1 VGSGFN
7 RTSSRRTFI
16 KATTATAAGAILA
29 GVPSGWAGGV
39 YADDSPEVK
48 TMRFG
53 IIALTDCAPI
63 VMAHELGYFKKFGI
77 ESVISKEASWA
88 VIRDKLSLGENQ
100 ATHMLI
106 GMPIASTMGLAG
118 SPVKPMVIPWL
129 LNRNGQ
135 AITLNNKLKQAGVKT
150 PAQLKP
156 LVDKAK
162 AAGDPMTF
170 AMTFPPGTHAMWI
183 RYWLAS
189 GGINPDKDVSLI
201 TIPPAQM
208 VANMKVD
215 KMDGFCVGEPWNNR
229 AIVDDIGFTAITTQ
243 KMWKDHAEKV
253 CAFTEEF
260 ATQNP
265 RTVKAVLKALHLSST
280 HLDDLGNRAKAAE
293 VIARPAYINCPPE
306 IILERLL
313 GKYNYGDGRSEQDPD
328 YMIFSQRNANYPHQI
343 YGKWWLTQL
352 RRWGM
357 TKGAPDY
364 VGIPKKVLRSDIYLE
379 AMKEMGVTTK
389 IAEQQSIPLFD
400 GAFDA
405 KDPDKYARSFAIN
418 SITT

>member
-1 VGSGFN
+1 MK
-7 RTSSRRTFI
+7 RRTFL
-16 KATTATAAGAILA
+16 KAAAASSAATLMSGLPAGWV
-29 GVPSGWAGGV
+29 GSVF
-39 YADDSPEVK
+39 ADDSPEVSA
-48 TMRFG
+48 MRFG
-53 IIALTDCAPI
+53 MIALTDCAPI
-63 VMAHELGYFKKFGI
+63 VMAHELGFFKKFGI
-77 ESVISKEASWA
+77 QSTISKEASWA
-88 VIRDKLSLGENQ
+88 VIRDKLSLGENH

-135 AITLNNKLKQAGVKT
+135 AITLNNKLKHAGVRT
-150 PAQLKP
+150 PSQIKP
-156 LVDKAK
+156 MADKAK
-162 AAGDPMTF
+162 ADGEPLTF

-189 GGINPDKDVSLI
+189 GGINPDKDISLI

-229 AIVDDIGFTAITTQ
+229 AIEDGIGFTVITTQ
-243 KMWKDHAEKV
+243 QMWKDHPEKV

-260 ATQNP
+260 ATKNP
-265 RTVKAVLKALHLSST
+265 KAVKAVLKALHLASV
-280 HLDDLGNRAKAAE
+280 HLDNLDNRAKAAE
-293 VIARPAYINCPPE
+293 VIARPTYINCPPA

-313 GKYNYGDGRSEQDPD
+313 GKYDYGDGRSQQDPN
-328 YMIFSQRNANYPHQI
+328 YMIFSQRNTNYPHQI

-352 RRWGM
+352 RRWGL

-364 VGIPKKVLRSDIYLE
+364 AGIPKRVLRSDIYLE
-379 AMKEMGVTTK
+379 AMKELGVKVSVQEEQK
-389 IAEQQSIPLFD
+389 ITLFD
-400 GAFDA
+400 GVFDG
-405 KDPDKYARSFAIN
+405 KDPEKYAKSFAI
-418 SITT
+418 SSLAG